1 MEEEEQITEST
12 EKDAKQVAEQQRLE
26 GQLNELNEK
35 LETLQTQF
43 KDIVQTEEDSAASEF
58 REISTKYEQMYEQ
71 LRQIEVEKNSAKA
84 HWDEEKKKTAKFEKQ
99 IHSIKN
105 EINKVRRKLGLEELF
120 QQDQDKEYII
130 FKKDTFRRSIAKL

>member
-12 EKDAKQVAEQQRLE
+12 EKDAKQVAEQQHLE

-99 IHSIKN
+99 I
-105 EINKVRRKLGLEELF
+105 
-120 QQDQDKEYII
+120 QPD
-130 FKKDTFRRSIAKL
+130 